1 MTGAEAEAAARLLE
15 RLLTDAAFRDQ
26 FRRNPV
32 AAARE
37 AGLQSVAEE
46 MAMSAGKAMQ
56 TLDGRESRSSL
67 AGVFMAAALE
77 GAGVYDFSRDLVP
90 HLEGIPEQVE
100 QVLTRVHSHGGLSAP
115 AGFADLGVP
124 AAAAAGPLEAAAEA
138 PPTPP
143 NAAGEFPAITPE
155 QAAGRSHAPEP
166 LAQPPPEAA
175 PRRPP
180 EDVDPAQYGQEG
192 GGGHASRE
200 TLALL
205 QSKRVTFDADGI
217 ADLRAGRIDPRVVS
231 VLTAVSRSH
240 RISVSAMASDHP
252 KLTTG
257 GSVSNH
263 FYGRAVDIA
272 SVDGRPVGPGNAAA
286 RELAVALSRLDLSIR
301 PSEIGS
307 PWALPGPAYFT
318 DGGHQDHIHV
328 AFDEPVASD
337 WKPPEELAASESGTA
352 DGDPAPATGDTP
364 APGSAEDD
372 LAPAVSDKPASGA
385 DGTDDAGAQDEGSDD
400 AEPGGLED
408 PGGDTDA
415 QADAESDGGEDDDS
429 DSDDASDDEEDDEN
443 DEGTDGDDSGSD
455 GDHDDN
461 SDASD
466 GSGSGSG
473 ESSGDGVDSGESSG
487 DGADSGES
495 SVDGGGSGQSSGDG
509 GDGAD
514 GGGGEGERVD
524 IGDVVG
530 SYPSDSAPR
539 ARIAT
544 WMGSQ
549 AQKRGLPAEL
559 PVMAALVE
567 SDMHNLKY
575 GDADSVGYFQMRVGT
590 WNQGEYAGY
599 PDHAELQLKWFLD
612 QAEAVKKQRVA
623 AGKPVDDP
631 NGYGEWI
638 ADIER
643 PRAEY
648 RGRYQLHLD
657 SARELLRQRAEGEN
671 DSGSG
676 DADVAVEPV
685 DDDGGDDAGPRALEA
700 VAQVKKQLGTPYQ
713 WGGSL
718 PSTGFDCSGLMQWA
732 YAKAGIVIPR
742 TSEQQILASNGKAV
756 DRGHL
761 RPGDLVFFRDTGG
774 DVHHVGISL
783 GGDKFINAPH
793 TGAKVR
799 VDDLSE
805 PYYAKEFAGG
815 RRFDSSSGREQGP
828 SSADASGPDQDE
840 VQRAQAALARDAAE
854 AQRPGTLLFEAV
866 RAEELRKEYHTQT
879 LGAVEPS
886 PST

>member
-26 FRRNPV
+26 FRRNPG

-77 GAGVYDFSRDLVP
+77 GAGVYDFSKDLVP

-100 QVLTRVHSHGGLSAP
+100 QVLSRVHSHGSLSAP
-115 AGFADLGVP
+115 AGLADLGVP
-124 AAAAAGPLEAAAEA
+124 AAAAPLEAAADA

-143 NAAGEFPAITPE
+143 NSAGEFPAITPE
-155 QAAGRSHAPEP
+155 QVAGRSHAPEP
-166 LAQPPPEAA
+166 LAQPPPEGA
-175 PRRPP
+175 PSSPAP
-180 EDVDPAQYGQEG
+180 EHVDSAQYGQEG
-192 GGGHASRE
+192 PGGHASRE

-205 QSKRVTFDADGI
+205 HSKRVTFDADGI

-231 VLTAVSRSH
+231 VLTEVSRSH
-240 RISVSAMASDHP
+240 TISVSATASDHP

-307 PWALPGPAYFT
+307 PWALPGAAYFT

-337 WKPPEELAASESGTA
+337 WKPPEELAAPESGTPE
-352 DGDPAPATGDTP
+352 DDPAPAAGDT
-364 APGSAEDD
+364 
-372 LAPAVSDKPASGA
+372 PASGA
-385 DGTDDAGAQDEGSDD
+385 DGAADAGAQGDASED

-415 QADAESDGGEDDDS
+415 EADAESDGGEDDDS
-429 DSDDASDDEEDDEN
+429 DSDDGSDDEEDDEDDEN
-443 DEGTDGDDSGSD
+443 DENDESTDGDDSGSD

-466 GSGSGSG
+466 GGDGSDGGG
-473 ESSGDGVDSGESSG
+473 ESSGDGSDRGGESSADGSDGGGESSG
-487 DGADSGES
+487 DGADSG
-495 SVDGGGSGQSSGDG
+495 D
-509 GDGAD
+509 APD
-514 GGGGEGERVD
+514 GGGGDAERVD
-524 IGDVVG
+524 LGDVVG

-567 SDMHNLKY
+567 SDMHNLNY

-612 QAEAVKKQRVA
+612 QAEAVKKQRIA

-631 NGYGEWI
+631 QGYGEWI

-657 SARELLRQRAEGEN
+657 DARELLRQRAQGET

-685 DDDGGDDAGPRALEA
+685 DDDGGNDAGPRAMEA

-713 WGGSL
+713 WGGSS

-742 TSEQQILASNGKAV
+742 TSEQQILASNGKPV

-815 RRFDSSSGREQGP
+815 RRFDVSRGREEVP
-828 SSADASGPDQDE
+828 SSAHLSGPDQDE
-840 VQRAQAALARDAAE
+840 VQRAQAALARDAVE

-866 RAEELRKEYHTQT
+866 RAQELRKEYHTQT